1 MIAIKILYTLIW
13 IVKGV
18 KDIVG
23 LIVMGILIKIGIKM
37 GRVQISRGGMFV
49 MLKCKLSNTLW
60 GILRQVLKGKILVKV
75 LKKECQDTN
84 KRMLDLIHIKMMMM
98 VKGPL

>member
-1 MIAIKILYTLIW
+1 MDS
-13 IVKGV
+13 KGSERYSWV
-18 KDIVG
+18 NSNG
-23 LIVMGILIKIGIKM
+23 NSIKIGIKM

-84 KRMLDLIHIKMMMM
+84 KRMLDLIHIKMMM